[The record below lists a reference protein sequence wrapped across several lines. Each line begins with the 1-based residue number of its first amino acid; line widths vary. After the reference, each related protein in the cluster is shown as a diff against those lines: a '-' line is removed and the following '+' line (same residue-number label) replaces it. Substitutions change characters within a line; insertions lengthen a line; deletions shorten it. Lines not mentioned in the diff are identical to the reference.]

1 VHDLGVPS
9 PHIGQLIAWSRDGD
23 TTYYLKLVGVT
34 KDFHFA
40 SMKNEIKPFAFI
52 MNNNRVSNLT
62 LKLSSQNM
70 PSAMD
75 GITRQWKAV
84 APGRPLQYFFLDET
98 YARLYQSETNFQ
110 KLFFV
115 LVVLSI
121 VIACL
126 GLFGLAAFTAQQ
138 RTKEIGI
145 RKVLGASV
153 AGITALL
160 SRDFLKLV
168 LISVVI
174 ATPVTWWAMSRWLDN
189 YTYRI
194 QISWLVF
201 IMAGILAVIIALA
214 TVSFQSLRSAMMNP
228 VTSLRSE

>member
-1 VHDLGVPS
+1 
-9 PHIGQLIAWSRDGD
+9 
-23 TTYYLKLVGVT
+23 
-34 KDFHFA
+34 
-40 SMKNEIKPFAFI
+40 
-52 MNNNRVSNLT
+52 
-62 LKLSSQNM
+62 
-70 PSAMD
+70 
-75 GITRQWKAV
+75 
-84 APGRPLQYFFLDET
+84 
-98 YARLYQSETNFQ
+98 
-110 KLFFV
+110 
-115 LVVLSI
+115 
-121 VIACL
+121 
-126 GLFGLAAFTAQQ
+126 
-138 RTKEIGI
+138 
-145 RKVLGASV
+145 VLGASV

>member
-1 VHDLGVPS
+1 
-9 PHIGQLIAWSRDGD
+9 
-23 TTYYLKLVGVT
+23 
-34 KDFHFA
+34 
-40 SMKNEIKPFAFI
+40 M
-52 MNNNRVSNLT
+52 
-62 LKLSSQNM
+62 
-70 PSAMD
+70 
-75 GITRQWKAV
+75 
-84 APGRPLQYFFLDET
+84 
-98 YARLYQSETNFQ
+98 
-110 KLFFV
+110 
-115 LVVLSI
+115 
-121 VIACL
+121 
-126 GLFGLAAFTAQQ
+126 
-138 RTKEIGI
+138 
-145 RKVLGASV
+145 LGASV